1 MISKA
6 GFLQTIWYSKKCF
19 HCIFCF
25 TDSPVVVH
33 TNSSVT
39 IFFFIYKKGIWFLAG
54 GIFLGGVRAEMFLQ
68 ESTGQ
73 GREIAS
79 REEPPNVGSI
89 NSSSNLCREL

>member
-1 MISKA
+1 MVSKA

-25 TDSPVVVH
+25 TDSQVVFH

-39 IFFFIYKKGIWFLAG
+39 IFFLYIKGIWFLARR
-54 GIFLGGVRAEMFLQ
+54 ILLGGVRAEMFLQ

-73 GREIAS
+73 GREIAT

>member
-1 MISKA
+1 MA
-6 GFLQTIWYSKKCF
+6 R
-19 HCIFCF
+19 
-25 TDSPVVVH
+25 
-33 TNSSVT
+33 
-39 IFFFIYKKGIWFLAG
+39 

-73 GREIAS
+73 GREIAT